1 MCNRASEDALSEV
14 VQAQIL
20 QDLEGVVRA
29 GLGRHQGDFME
40 EVRLEG
46 KYTGRVP
53 GLGKLTS
60 LTSFAWKAHFKEG

>member
-1 MCNRASEDALSEV
+1 
-14 VQAQIL
+14 
-20 QDLEGVVRA
+20 
-29 GLGRHQGDFME
+29 ME

>member
-14 VQAQIL
+14 VRAQSL
-20 QDLEGVVRA
+20 QDLEGVPGR
-29 GLGRHQGDFME
+29 GLRHQGDFME

-53 GLGKLTS
+53 GLDKRTR
-60 LTSFAWKAHFKEG
+60 LTSFAWKSHFKER